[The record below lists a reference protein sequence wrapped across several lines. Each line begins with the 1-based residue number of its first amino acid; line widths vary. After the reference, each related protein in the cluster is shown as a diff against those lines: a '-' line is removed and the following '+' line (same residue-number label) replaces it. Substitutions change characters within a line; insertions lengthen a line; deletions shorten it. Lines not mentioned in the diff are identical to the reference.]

1 METGRA
7 LITALTV
14 LLVAAGVYAAAVA
27 GLYFVQDSLIFPRHI
42 VRASADLLPAGTER
56 LELRTSEGY
65 RLVGNLVRAR
75 TPSRGLLLGFAGNAW
90 NTDDFTLFLARRLP
104 DLDIAAFHYRGYAP
118 SEGRPGEAALRADA
132 VLILDELVRRLQ
144 PRRLLL
150 AGFSLGSG
158 VAAALARDRS
168 ADGLLLVTPFDSIEA
183 VASAHYPWV
192 PVRLLLRHRFRS
204 DLHLA
209 GLDIPAAAIAA
220 SDDTVVP
227 EQHSKALLQALRR
240 PVFQAIV
247 PGSTHNG
254 LYQMAAVDAVLRQ
267 AVEALLAAA
276 PAPKG

>member
-1 METGRA
+1 M
-7 LITALTV
+7 TALTV
-14 LLVAAGVYAAAVA
+14 LLVAASVYAAAVA
-27 GLYFVQDSLIFPRHI
+27 GLYFAQDSLIFPRHI
-42 VRASADLLPAGTER
+42 VRASADPLPAGTER

-90 NTDDFTLFLARRLP
+90 NTDDFTAFLARRLP

-209 GLDIPAAAIAA
+209 GLDIPAAVIAA

-227 EQHSKALLQALRR
+227 EQHGKALLQALHR

-247 PGSTHNG
+247 AGSTHNG